1 MYPWNE
7 DARMTRRTV
16 NTAAQAPH
24 SWDIAN
30 WPPPVWPHDP
40 QRARY
45 IVRAFRDDLLR
56 AGAVARVGRELVIIG
71 DRYTRWLQL
80 QAANVPGYESNAN
93 RSGERPVEPSAVA

>member
-1 MYPWNE
+1 
-7 DARMTRRTV
+7 MTRRTV

-24 SWDIAN
+24 TWDLSN
-30 WPPPVWPHDP
+30 WPSTVWPHNP

-56 AGAVARVGRELVIIG
+56 AGALARVGRELVVIG
-71 DRYTRWLQL
+71 ERYTRWLQL

-93 RSGERPVEPSAVA
+93 RCVAPDACASDSSSVS